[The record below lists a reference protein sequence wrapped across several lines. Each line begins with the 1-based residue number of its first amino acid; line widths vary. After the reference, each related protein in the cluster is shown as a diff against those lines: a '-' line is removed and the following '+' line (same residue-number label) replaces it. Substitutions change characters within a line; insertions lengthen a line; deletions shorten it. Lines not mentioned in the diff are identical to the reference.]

1 MSLKEA
7 YVGART
13 LETFANYERADAP
26 LGAPPGIPDR
36 PEQDYLEE
44 DGRFWRSVLKEP
56 EKARGVT
63 FQIYRALLS
72 EWVARVPGLFWTEDA
87 EKLRTLTTTYAEVIS
102 DRWQAFAPLTKSEK
116 VMGGLGTFR
125 LPPTE
130 DGTRLVTLTTSC
142 NASAGVPALVTADVW
157 DKIGQAGPRE
167 GRLLESVARWQP
179 MAGGWAARFKST
191 RDVPRG
197 YLVLDNPDAITPID
211 AQAPIQIHP
220 FTIMEY
226 RAGSNELFAYV
237 YATGDTAYP
246 DYRGYLSEFFDAYK
260 DEGGRYGRYLLAG
273 DMVDA
278 LWDADFDSPAALRRD
293 DPAAGS
299 QLNLLEAMV
308 QERHLGEG
316 TIEEVLTALGSVARS
331 EADLRRLSHDVGI
344 EPDFWL
350 RSGTPAEMRSEFVDE
365 VVRQKKLA
373 ELVEVIALQAPAV
386 VR

>member
-1 MSLKEA
+1 VSLKEA

-13 LETFANYERADAP
+13 LETFVNYARADAP
-26 LGAPPGIPDR
+26 FGAPPGVPDT
-36 PEQDYLEE
+36 PKQDYLWE
-44 DGRFWRSVLKEP
+44 DEGFWRSVLKEP
-56 EKARGVT
+56 EKAWGVR
-63 FQIYRALLS
+63 FHIDRALLS

-87 EKLRTLTTTYAEVIS
+87 EKLRNLTATYAELIS

-125 LPPTE
+125 LPPAE
-130 DGTRLVTLTTSC
+130 DGTRLVTLTTSY

-157 DKIGQAGPRE
+157 DKIGQAGPCE
-167 GRLLESVARWQP
+167 GRLLEGAARWQP

-197 YLVLDNPDAITPID
+197 YLVLDNPDAITTID
-211 AQAPIQIHP
+211 ALAPIQIHP

-237 YATGDTAYP
+237 YATGDTAYS

-260 DEGGRYGRYLLAG
+260 DEGGRFGRYLLA
-273 DMVDA
+273 
-278 LWDADFDSPAALRRD
+278 
-293 DPAAGS
+293 
-299 QLNLLEAMV
+299 
-308 QERHLGEG
+308 EG
-316 TIEEVLTALGSVARS
+316 TIEEVLVALGSVARS